1 MGQTNLIRTQF
12 EPRTTI
18 INPKNDDKQDVSDI
32 CYFELGDTVDV
43 IDEDVNGNITSVLA
57 NNITIQAISPGNAAT
72 LFVVLSAVVDT
83 TAAVGTP
90 RIRVQEIDDGQSAL
104 ERVFCRRQKGPFV
117 FDLFQ
122 NINLSTLNQPIA
134 GQTTLDV
141 DDVSFFRVGDTVDIL
156 ADEGI
161 IVSDAVIQAVNPN
174 ADASLNQATIVIN
187 GVVDTSGFTNP
198 FILDKTITI
207 SDAIRRNQERIDSVD
222 RPVENEFMGLGN
234 GTRVA
239 WETTNLFVEGS
250 SKPFVDGRRARRGIA
265 GTRATHIE
273 GAGTSQLTYTS
284 MLLGLLGNFIDI
296 EVVNAPGLGVTVTEQ
311 FKSSSSAIIPP
322 TEYLVQVN
330 SNSGT
335 ATAQEIA
342 DAINADAVAKTIV
355 QVQYGGG
362 GLAADGSG
370 VVTPFGPTALTG
382 GLDDGTADYA
392 ELEQIFENSIIGTGF
407 KWVSLHIR
415 PDERN
420 RYNEP
425 PQDDEEQCIDYRR
438 AMENV
443 DR

>member
-18 INPKNDDKQDVSDI
+18 INAKNDDKQDVSDI
-32 CYFELGDTVDV
+32 CYFELGDTVDI
-43 IDEDVNGNITSVLA
+43 IDEDINGNIISVIA
-57 NNITIQAISPGNAAT
+57 NNLTIQAISPGNVAT
-72 LFVVLSAVVDT
+72 LFIVLNAVVDT
-83 TAAVGTP
+83 TTATGTP

-104 ERVFCRRQKGPFV
+104 ERIYCRRVRGPV
-117 FDLFQ
+117 IFDLFQ
-122 NINLSTLNQPIA
+122 DINLSTLNQPIA

-141 DDVSFFRVGDTVDIL
+141 DDTSFFRVGDTVDIL

-161 IVSDAVIQAVNPN
+161 IVSDAIILAVNPN
-174 ADASLNQATIVIN
+174 ADASLNQSTIVIS
-187 GVVDTSGFTNP
+187 GVIDTSAFTNP
-198 FILDKTITI
+198 FILDKTISV

-222 RPVENEFMGLGN
+222 RPIENEFMGLGN
-234 GTRVA
+234 GTRCA

-265 GTRATHIE
+265 GTRANHIE

-284 MLLGLLGNFIDI
+284 MLLGLLGNFITI
-296 EVVNAPGLGVTVTEQ
+296 EVINAPGLGVTVVEQ
-311 FKSSSSAIIPP
+311 YKSSSSQIVSP

-330 SNSGT
+330 SNSGA
-335 ATAQEIA
+335 ATAKNIA
-342 DAINADAVAKTIV
+342 DALNADAVAKTIV

-370 VVTPFGPTALTG
+370 IVIPFGPTTLTS
-382 GLDDGTADYA
+382 GLDDGIADYA
-392 ELEQIFENSIIGTGF
+392 ELEQIYENSIVGTGF
-407 KWVSLHIR
+407 KWVSLHMR

-438 AMENV
+438 AIENV